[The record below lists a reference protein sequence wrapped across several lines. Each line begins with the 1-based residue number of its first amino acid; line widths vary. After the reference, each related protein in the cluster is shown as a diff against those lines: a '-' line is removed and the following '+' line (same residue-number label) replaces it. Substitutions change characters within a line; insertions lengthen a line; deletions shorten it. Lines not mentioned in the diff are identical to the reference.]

1 MSTFDEELLDFN
13 IDEEL
18 KALGVEL
25 EESEIPKAGKY
36 FLEYWTSDRY
46 IIWWISFSINN
57 DI

>member
-25 EESEIPKAGKY
+25 EESENPKAGKY
-36 FLEYWTSDRY
+36 LLEYWTNDRY
-46 IIWWISFSINN
+46 DYEFLSA
-57 DI
+57 